1 MKTKQ
6 PRIPSHAS
14 QSRQPDVLFITPK
27 HAFYITHHIYNARG
41 LQGAQT
47 TLYGFLV
54 IHLGVHISIVS
65 AWGLDGQL
73 SVIFVS
79 GVLTTTYLRDCITLS

>member
-27 HAFYITHHIYNARG
+27 RAFYITHHIYNARS
-41 LQGAQT
+41 LRGAQT
-47 TLYGFLV
+47 TLYGFFRDSFRFLYD
-54 IHLGVHISIVS
+54 HISIVS
-65 AWGLDGQL
+65 AWVLDG
-73 SVIFVS
+73 
-79 GVLTTTYLRDCITLS
+79 